1 MNEKIE
7 NQESKFKCVMCKRI
21 GKFITPRDKL
31 VIVYYI
37 APQTNEI
44 LCSSCN
50 SINNLIAKGKGD
62 ARVGKEEI
70 FILK

>member
-21 GKFITPRDKL
+21 GKFIT
-31 VIVYYI
+31 
-37 APQTNEI
+37 PQTNEI